1 MADDPESDRP
11 TSAGAGSSSR
21 IATHGPPCPC
31 PLTPAQED
39 DHGTLRVSAPATPAT
54 VQNLRRAL
62 RDWLAA
68 RGVERDDAEDVVLLV
83 DEAVTNAVEHACT
96 DHDAC
101 RVEVVATD
109 RPCGAGI
116 AVLIGDDG
124 HWRPRPADPGHRGRG
139 VELMGRLA
147 DRSSILTDQHGT
159 TVQMCWLPPRDP
171 GRHDG

>member
-1 MADDPESDRP
+1 MPDDHESDRP
-11 TSAGAGSSSR
+11 TSASAGSSSR

-31 PLTPAQED
+31 PLAPAADD
-39 DHGTLRVSAPATPAT
+39 DHTLRVSAPATPAT

-62 RDWLAA
+62 RDWLDA
-68 RGVERDDAEDVVLLV
+68 RGVEREDAEDVVLLV

-96 DHDAC
+96 DHDSC
-101 RVEVVATD
+101 RVEVIATG

-147 DRSSILTDQHGT
+147 DRSSILTGRHGT
-159 TVQMCWLPPRDP
+159 TVQMCWLPATRPTT
-171 GRHDG
+171 